1 MEMRQLTDEEDKILE
16 ELSNGNLS
24 EEERTKR
31 VKRLKEIDKEETNGF
46 DFLT

>member
-1 MEMRQLTDEEDKILE
+1 MRQLTDEENKILD
-16 ELSNGNLS
+16 ELSSENLS

>member
-1 MEMRQLTDEEDKILE
+1 MRQLTDEEDKILE
-16 ELSNGNLS
+16 ELSSGNLS

-31 VKRLKEIDKEETNGF
+31 VERLKEIDKEETNGF

>member
-1 MEMRQLTDEEDKILE
+1 MRQLTDEEVKILE
-16 ELSNGNLS
+16 ELSSENLS
-24 EEERTKR
+24 EEERRKR